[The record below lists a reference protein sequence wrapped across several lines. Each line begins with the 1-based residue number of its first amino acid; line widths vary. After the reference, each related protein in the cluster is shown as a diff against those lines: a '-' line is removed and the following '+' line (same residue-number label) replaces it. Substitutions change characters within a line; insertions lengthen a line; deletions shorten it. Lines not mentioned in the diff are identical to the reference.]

1 MGVLEDFLAIATRWR
16 TWFLMANQD
25 LALRYKRSVI
35 GPFWIS
41 IAMAVMI
48 LGIGVLFAQVQRIE
62 TTSFLIFLGT
72 GLLAWTLISTCVNE
86 GAGLIIEAE
95 GHLRNVT
102 LPIPLLAAKVVY
114 RNLAIFGHNALV
126 VGGLLLLLG
135 AHPGPHLWQSGLALV
150 VYVLLGVFVGVTL
163 GPVCA
168 RFRDLP
174 LLVSNLMQFAFFLTP
189 IFWVPHSGL
198 DRSVWLETNPFYH
211 LIEIFRAP
219 LLNEP
224 VSELSWTVS
233 LCILAGAAFA
243 AMVSLS
249 LTRRRVYLWL

>member
-1 MGVLEDFLAIATRWR
+1 MGVLDDFVAIATRWR

-25 LALRYKRSVI
+25 LALRYKRSVL

-48 LGIGVLFAQVQRIE
+48 LGIGVLFAQVQRLE
-62 TTSFLIFLGT
+62 TTTFLIFLGT
-72 GLLAWTLISTCVNE
+72 GLLAWTLISACINE
-86 GAGLIIEAE
+86 GAGLVIESE

-102 LPIPLLAAKVVY
+102 LPVPLLAAKVVY
-114 RNLAIFGHNALV
+114 RNLAIFGHNALI
-126 VGGLLLLLG
+126 VGGMLLLLG
-135 AHPGPHLWQSGLALV
+135 AQPGPHVWQSGLALV

-163 GPVCA
+163 GPISA

-174 LLVSNLMQFAFFLTP
+174 LLVANLVQFAFFLTP

-198 DRSVWLETNPFYH
+198 DRSLWLEANPFYH
-211 LIEIFRAP
+211 LVQIFRAP

-224 VSELSWTVS
+224 VPTQSWTVS
-233 LCILAGAAFA
+233 LTILAGAALA
-243 AMVSLS
+243 AIVSLS
-249 LTRRRVYLWL
+249 LTRRKVYLWL